1 MKMWQAERKKHM
13 KKFNVIDI
21 IIVVALIAAIC
32 AGFLVAGGGE
42 SEDNAIKLITLEIP
56 EKTEGFSENVVI
68 GDKVTDKVEKNV
80 LGVVTAV
87 EVKPCEKNSYDRDN
101 GGIVHTAIPMR
112 ENVYVT
118 IETDAD
124 TEIEV
129 GKSLSVITK
138 HFAGAGYVVGVE
150 YEGGAN

>member
-1 MKMWQAERKKHM
+1 M

-21 IIVVALIAAIC
+21 IIVVVLLGAVC
-32 AGFLVAGGGE
+32 AGFLLGGG
-42 SEDNAIKLITLEIP
+42 SKADDGKTKLITLEIP
-56 EKTEGFSENVVI
+56 EKREGFSENVVI
-68 GDKVTDKVEKNV
+68 GDKATDKVEKKEI
-80 LGVVTAV
+80 GIVTAV

-101 GGIVHTAIPMR
+101 GGIVKTAIPMR

-129 GKSLSVITK
+129 GKSLSIITK
-138 HFAGAGYVVGVE
+138 HFAGAGYVVGIE
-150 YEGGAN
+150 YPDGGAF

>member
-1 MKMWQAERKKHM
+1 M

-21 IIVVALIAAIC
+21 IIVIALIAAIC
-32 AGFLVAGGGE
+32 AGFLVTGGG
-42 SEDNAIKLITLEIP
+42 DANDGATKLITLEIP
-56 EKTEGFSENVVI
+56 EKNEGFSENVVI
-68 GDKVTDKVEKNV
+68 GDKATDKVEKNV
-80 LGVVTAV
+80 IGVVTAV
-87 EVKPCEKNSYDRDN
+87 EVKPCEKNSYDQDN
-101 GGIVHTAIPMR
+101 GGIVHAFIPMR

-118 IETDAD
+118 IEADAD

-129 GKSLSVITK
+129 GKALSVITK

>member
-1 MKMWQAERKKHM
+1 M

-21 IIVVALIAAIC
+21 IIVVALVAAVC
-32 AGFLVAGGGE
+32 AGFILTGGSDGA
-42 SEDNAIKLITLEIP
+42 DGATKLITLEIP
-56 EKTEGFSENVVI
+56 EKREGFSENVVI
-68 GDKVTDKVEKNV
+68 GDKAIDKVEKNE

-101 GGIVHTAIPMR
+101 GGIVKTAIPMR
-112 ENVYVT
+112 ENIYVT

-138 HFAGAGYVVGVE
+138 HFSGAGYVVGVE
-150 YEGGAN
+150 YFEGGAN

>member
-1 MKMWQAERKKHM
+1 M

-21 IIVVALIAAIC
+21 IIVVALVAAVC
-32 AGFLVAGGGE
+32 AGFLLTGGSDVA
-42 SEDNAIKLITLEIP
+42 DDATKLITVEIP
-56 EKTEGFSENVVI
+56 EKREGFSENVVI
-68 GDKVTDKVEKNV
+68 GDKAIDKVEKNE

-101 GGIVHTAIPMR
+101 GGIVKTAIPMR

-138 HFAGAGYVVGVE
+138 HFSGAGYVVGVE
-150 YEGGAN
+150 CFEGGAN